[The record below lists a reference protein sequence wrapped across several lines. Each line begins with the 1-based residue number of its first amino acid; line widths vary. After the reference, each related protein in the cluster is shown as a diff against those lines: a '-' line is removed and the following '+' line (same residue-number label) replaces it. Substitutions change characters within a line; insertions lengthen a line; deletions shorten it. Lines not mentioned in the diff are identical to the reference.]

1 MSTNFNPSYLISL
14 PGWFCLFKVIELA
27 LLRSQ
32 SPEWINLYSTP
43 KLLAITI
50 GTLASF
56 AWIKLFT
63 PRLAHKSLKLSFLYS
78 FGHISPY
85 YLFFGLC
92 VFFRLLTMGN
102 DLTVGEDIGP
112 QVLSTTQ
119 WTEGKSVAPN
129 FVVSPDTSDLSLDKQ
144 TWISRPPAGSL
155 IALPGML
162 LGLSL
167 GNAVQCSLMAL
178 AIIGGAGWLVLSG
191 RLGFS
196 SWQRIF
202 LSILL
207 ASAFGITTF
216 SLGTASVITAAL
228 FPWAIVW
235 GIKISKAILV
245 STSLSMG
252 FVQLSAFYLALGSIA
267 WVKLSSLLTFAGI
280 GTIPIVYIL
289 FENKNFFR
297 SQKNIAL
304 LFPTGFFF
312 ASYFLLTVSNQNLS
326 GLKSSDMYSNQDF
339 NAQSELWGDHFTES
353 TKGPMLALSLA
364 AGPGYA
370 LPTKPVLHGLRDMA
384 RQFSRVRS
392 FLYKANVNLPMLI
405 IGVFAL
411 PLTTL
416 LFIALWK
423 FGRHMWLAG
432 KSCYWSLVTVPFAGL
447 AILSYHFG
455 FNYVLYPA
463 YTAEF
468 SMILSMLA
476 ITIIGFDTKK
486 ALRFTKTAMFTVC
499 FAFPIT
505 SNLEASFRL
514 FFSETEDRFAST
526 YEKELSLGSSM
537 FSRAIEATLKDS
549 DSQKDICL
557 FLCAG
562 NQEDFLL
569 RTPMRNLSIHFAA
582 GNLHKH
588 ENFCSSSSLNIYCL
602 VDPKL
607 KDNEEFVQTILH
619 KFPQESF
626 AGKIDSLVWKFS
638 LEGQS

>member
-1 MSTNFNPSYLISL
+1 MVRY
-14 PGWFCLFKVIELA
+14 
-27 LLRSQ
+27 
-32 SPEWINLYSTP
+32 
-43 KLLAITI
+43 
-50 GTLASF
+50 
-56 AWIKLFT
+56 
-63 PRLAHKSLKLSFLYS
+63 
-78 FGHISPY
+78 
-85 YLFFGLC
+85 
-92 VFFRLLTMGN
+92 
-102 DLTVGEDIGP
+102 
-112 QVLSTTQ
+112 
-119 WTEGKSVAPN
+119 
-129 FVVSPDTSDLSLDKQ
+129 
-144 TWISRPPAGSL
+144 
-155 IALPGML
+155 
-162 LGLSL
+162 
-167 GNAVQCSLMAL
+167 
-178 AIIGGAGWLVLSG
+178 
-191 RLGFS
+191 
-196 SWQRIF
+196 
-202 LSILL
+202 
-207 ASAFGITTF
+207 
-216 SLGTASVITAAL
+216 
-228 FPWAIVW
+228 
-235 GIKISKAILV
+235 
-245 STSLSMG
+245 
-252 FVQLSAFYLALGSIA
+252 
-267 WVKLSSLLTFAGI
+267 
-280 GTIPIVYIL
+280 
-289 FENKNFFR
+289 

-416 LFIALWK
+416 LYIALGK
-423 FGRHMWLAG
+423 FGRHMGLVG

-455 FNYVLYPA
+455 FNYILYPA

-468 SMILSMLA
+468 SMIFSMLA
-476 ITIIGFDTKK
+476 IMVIGLNAKK
-486 ALRFTKTAMFTVC
+486 ALDFTKTAMFAVC
-499 FAFPIT
+499 LAFPIT
-505 SNLEASFRL
+505 SNIETSFRIFL
-514 FFSETEDRFAST
+514 AEPEDRLPSS
-526 YEKELSLGSSM
+526 YEKELSLGSSV
-537 FSRAIEATLKDS
+537 FSRAIEASLKDS
-549 DSQKDICL
+549 ESQKDICL

-569 RTPMRNLSIHFAA
+569 RTPMRNLSIHFAE
-582 GNLHKH
+582 GNLNEYGK
-588 ENFCSSSSLNIYCL
+588 FQSSSSLNIYCL

-638 LEGQS
+638 INGQS

>member
-14 PGWFCLFKVIELA
+14 PGWFCLFKVLELA
-27 LLRSQ
+27 LLRSK
-32 SPEWINLYSTP
+32 SPEWLNLYSTP

-50 GTLASF
+50 GILASL

-63 PRLAHKSLKLSFLYS
+63 PKLAQKDIKPSFIQS
-78 FGHISPY
+78 IGQISPY
-85 YLFFGLC
+85 YLYLGLC

-119 WTEGKSVAPN
+119 WIEEKSVAPN

-144 TWISRPPAGSL
+144 TWISRPPAASL

-167 GNAVQCSLMAL
+167 GNAAQCSLMTL
-178 AIIGGAGWLVLSG
+178 SIIGGAGWLFLSSY
-191 RLGFS
+191 LGFS
-196 SWQRIF
+196 SWQRIC

-245 STSLSMG
+245 STSASRG
-252 FVQLSAFYLALGSIA
+252 FIQLSAFYLALGSIA
-267 WVKLSSLLTFAGI
+267 WVKLSSLLTVAGI
-280 GTIPIVYIL
+280 GTIPFLYIL
-289 FENKNFFR
+289 LENKNFFR

-304 LFPTGFFF
+304 LFATVSFF
-312 ASYFLLTVSNQNLS
+312 ASYCLLTVTNQNLS
-326 GLKSSDMYSNQDF
+326 GLKSSEMYSNQDF

-384 RQFSRVRS
+384 WQFSTIRT
-392 FLYKANVNLPMLI
+392 FLYKANINLPMFT

-411 PLTTL
+411 PLSTL
-416 LFIALWK
+416 LFITLGK
-423 FGRHMWLAG
+423 FGRHLGVAG
-432 KSCYWSLVTVPFAGL
+432 KSCYWCLGTVPFAGF
-447 AILSYHFG
+447 AIISYYFG
-455 FNYVLYPA
+455 FNYVLYPS

-468 SMILSMLA
+468 SMIFSMLA
-476 ITIIGFDTKK
+476 ITVIGFNGKK
-486 ALRFTKTAMFTVC
+486 ALSFTKTALFAVC
-499 FAFPIT
+499 LAFPIT
-505 SNLEASFRL
+505 SNIETAFRI
-514 FFSETEDRFAST
+514 FFSEPEDRLASS
-526 YEKELSLGSSM
+526 YEKELSLGSSV

-549 DSQKDICL
+549 ESQKDICL

-569 RTPMRNLSIHFAA
+569 RTPMRNLSIHFAE
-582 GNLHKH
+582 GNLNEYGK
-588 ENFCSSSSLNIYCL
+588 FQSSSSLNIYCL
-602 VDPKL
+602 VDPEL

>member
-14 PGWFCLFKVIELA
+14 PGWYCLFKVIELA
-27 LLRSQ
+27 LLRSK
-32 SPEWINLYSTP
+32 SPEWLNLYSAP

-50 GTLASF
+50 GIVASF

-63 PRLAHKSLKLSFLYS
+63 PKIVQKNIIPSLSQS
-78 FGHISPY
+78 FGQISPY

-129 FVVSPDTSDLSLDKQ
+129 FVVSPDSSDLSLDKQ
-144 TWISRPPAGSL
+144 TWISRPPAASL

-178 AIIGGAGWLVLSG
+178 SIIGGAGWLFLSG
-191 RLGFS
+191 YLGFS
-196 SWQRIF
+196 SWQRIC

-207 ASAFGITTF
+207 ASAFGTTTL
-216 SLGTASVITAAL
+216 SLGTASVITAAF

-245 STSLSMG
+245 STSASRA
-252 FVQLSAFYLALGSIA
+252 FVQLSAFYLVLGSIA
-267 WVKLSSLLTFAGI
+267 WVKLSSLLTVAGI
-280 GTIPIVYIL
+280 GTIPFVYIL
-289 FENKNFFR
+289 LENKTFFR
-297 SQKNIAL
+297 SRKNIAL

-312 ASYFLLTVSNQNLS
+312 VSYFLLTVSNQNLS
-326 GLKSSDMYSNQDF
+326 GLKSSEMYSNQDF

-384 RQFSRVRS
+384 RQFSTIRT
-392 FLYKANVNLPMLI
+392 FLYKANINLPMFT

-411 PLTTL
+411 PLSTL
-416 LFIALWK
+416 LFTTLGK
-423 FGRHMWLAG
+423 FGRHLGVAG
-432 KSCYWSLVTVPFAGL
+432 KSCYWCLGIVPFAGF
-447 AILSYHFG
+447 AIMSYHFG

-468 SMILSMLA
+468 SMIFSMLA
-476 ITIIGFDTKK
+476 IMVIGLNAKK
-486 ALRFTKTAMFTVC
+486 ALNFTKTAMFAVC
-499 FAFPIT
+499 LAFPIT

-514 FFSETEDRFAST
+514 FFSDTGDRFESS
-526 YEKELSLGSSM
+526 YEKELSLGSSV
-537 FSRAIEATLKDS
+537 FSRALEATCNDS
-549 DSQKDICL
+549 DSQIDICL

-562 NQEDFLL
+562 NHEDFLL

-582 GNLHKH
+582 GNLPKH
-588 ENFCSSSSLNIYCL
+588 ETFQSSSSLNVYCL

-607 KDNEEFVQTILH
+607 KDNEEFLQTMLQ
-619 KFPQESF
+619 KFPKNSF

-638 LEGQS
+638 LDGQS

>member
-1 MSTNFNPSYLISL
+1 MSAKFNSSYIISL
-14 PGWFCLFKVIELA
+14 PGWFCFFKVIELS
-27 LLRSQ
+27 LLRSKN
-32 SPEWINLYSTP
+32 PEWLNLYSTP
-43 KLLAITI
+43 KLLAISI
-50 GTLASF
+50 GILGSLV
-56 AWIKLFT
+56 WIKVIT
-63 PRLAHKSLKLSFLYS
+63 PKLGHNNIKPSFVQS
-78 FGHISPY
+78 IGQISPY

-92 VFFRLLTMGN
+92 VFFRLLTIGN
-102 DLTVGEDIGP
+102 NLTVGEDIGP

-119 WTEGKSVAPN
+119 WVEEKSVAPN
-129 FVVSPDTSDLSLDKQ
+129 FIVSPDISDLSLDKQ

-155 IALPGML
+155 LALPGML

-167 GNAVQCSLMAL
+167 GNSVHCSLMAL
-178 AIIGGAGWLVLSG
+178 AIIGGAGWLFLSA
-191 RLGFS
+191 RLSFS
-196 SWQRIF
+196 SWQQIY

-235 GIKISKAILV
+235 GINISKAILV
-245 STSLSMG
+245 STSVSMC
-252 FVQLSAFYLALGSIA
+252 FVQLSAFYLSLGSIA
-267 WVKLSSLLTFAGI
+267 WVKLSSLLTCAGI
-280 GTIPIVYIL
+280 GTIPFVYIL
-289 FENKNFFR
+289 LENKNFYR

-304 LFPTGFFF
+304 LFPIGFFF
-312 ASYFLLTVSNQNLS
+312 VSYFLLTVSNQNLS
-326 GLKSSDMYSNQDF
+326 GLKSSEMYSNQDF
-339 NAQSELWGDHFTES
+339 NSQSELWGDHFTES
-353 TKGPMLALSLA
+353 TKGPMLALSLT

-384 RQFSRVRS
+384 RQFSTIRT
-392 FLYKANVNLPMLI
+392 FLYKANVNLPMLT

-411 PLTTL
+411 PLSTL
-416 LFIALWK
+416 LFISLGK
-423 FGRHMWLAG
+423 FGQHMGLAG
-432 KSCYWSLVTVPFAGL
+432 KSCYWSLGTVPFAGL

-463 YTAEF
+463 YTTEF
-468 SMILSMLA
+468 SMIFSMLA
-476 ITIIGFDTKK
+476 ITIIGFTANK
-486 ALRFTKTAMFTVC
+486 ALRFIKTAMFAVC
-499 FAFPIT
+499 LAFPIT

-514 FFSETEDRFAST
+514 FFAETKDRFSST
-526 YEKELSLGSSM
+526 YEKELSLGSSV
-537 FSRAIEATLKDS
+537 FSRALEATCNDS

-582 GNLHKH
+582 GNLAKH
-588 ENFCSSSSLNIYCL
+588 ETFQSSSSLNVYCL

-607 KDNEEFVQTILH
+607 KDNEEFLQTMLQ
-619 KFPQESF
+619 KFPKNSF

-638 LEGQS
+638 LDGQS